1 MKFLHNLFPIILY
14 VLLII
19 LVVVLIVLVIR
30 ILGTL
35 KKVDQVVDDVNHKV
49 SKLNGLFSAID
60 GATDTLT
67 IMSNRVVSLITAGID
82 KLFTK
87 KNKKKE
93 DEEDEYEKKW
103 FGEIFD
109 RWCYW
114 SCARCVICA

>member
-1 MKFLHNLFPIILY
+1 MEFLKDLFPIILY

-19 LVVVLIVLVIR
+19 LVIVLIVLVVR
-30 ILGTL
+30 VLGTL

-49 SKLNGLFSAID
+49 SKLNGLFNAID

-67 IMSNRVVSLITAGID
+67 IMSNRVVSFIATGIE

-93 DEEDEYEKKW
+93 DEEDE
-103 FGEIFD
+103 
-109 RWCYW
+109 
-114 SCARCVICA
+114 